1 MKPFHMRQFYF
12 LYIAR
17 VPQKMQSFF
26 FSKVTSR
33 YAFVYVDKL
42 SLEFFFIVSQK
53 ATFNLAKVSVVVIIA
68 FLRKRLPE
76 LVVKLAII
84 NHQISNCSL
93 RRGAQFHRS

>member
-1 MKPFHMRQFYF
+1 MKPFHMRQFYL

-26 FSKVTSR
+26 FPKVTSR
-33 YAFVYVDKL
+33 YAFIYVDKL

-68 FLRKRLPE
+68 FLRKSLI
-76 LVVKLAII
+76 VKLAII

-93 RRGAQFHRS
+93 RRGVQFHRS